1 METRGMFPKDED
13 FRHLRDRMETLETQ
27 NAYLLNVVI

>member
-1 METRGMFPKDED
+1 METLGMLPKDED
-13 FRHLRDRMETLETQ
+13 FRHLRYRMETLETQ